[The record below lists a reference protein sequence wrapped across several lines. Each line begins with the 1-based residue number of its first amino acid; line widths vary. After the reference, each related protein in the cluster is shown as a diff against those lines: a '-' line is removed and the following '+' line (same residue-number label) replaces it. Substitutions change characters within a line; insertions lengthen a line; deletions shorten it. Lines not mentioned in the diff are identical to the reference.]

1 MKQLLV
7 LIMTL
12 TLFAC
17 GGKESDSSMEDAA
30 EAAKEATSDAM
41 ESAKGTM
48 EDTAE
53 AAGEVTDDAM
63 KAAEDAMDDAKEMA
77 GDAMEK
83 TMEEAEAVED
93 KLMEKKDELD
103 RSIQDAMPKE

>member
-48 EDTAE
+48 EDTGE

-63 KAAEDAMDDAKEMA
+63 K
-77 GDAMEK
+77 
-83 TMEEAEAVED
+83 D

-103 RSIQDAMPKE
+103 RSIEDAMPKE